1 MIVTLMIIRI
11 VTPADA
17 MARAIAGFFPL
28 YGTPQLL
35 GTNPPRVPMSHE
47 GNVARE
53 EYSAGFWIV
62 MICDVV

>member
-1 MIVTLMIIRI
+1 

-28 YGTPQLL
+28 YGTPQVL
-35 GTNPPRVPMSHE
+35 GTNPPIVPMSHE